1 MVYLRYRGSHFKTG
15 WQADALLEEF
25 RPMAKRGWGCHLVL
39 EWLPEDLSWLQGYHE
54 LGVQIHCIPRPR
66 SRFDWKCIAAARCL
80 FRRLRP
86 DIILCENIHSSP
98 MIAAAA
104 ARVPVRIWIKHAMN
118 SCFEECRQPGF
129 KDRLMITTRL
139 TCSLATRVLAVS
151 GAVRTELTDLGI
163 SQEKILVRPNPR
175 QFSYLPEAQGRA
187 AIRTELGYATSD
199 VVFVS
204 VGHAVPVKGWDLLVQ
219 AFAKLAAVDAR
230 ARLLLVGGISRSGET
245 HFAAALKSAVDRM
258 ELGDRVH
265 FTGHTPEIPSFLA
278 ASDVF
283 VMPSRS
289 EGFSCA
295 LIEGLEAGLPCIA
308 TRVGVAEDV
317 IRPGHNGL
325 LVERGQEQP
334 LTEALITIC
343 RDDALRRRLA
353 LNAFV
358 PGCIP
363 TLPEYAE
370 LLAND
375 IAALRLAGQNPPVM
389 KSHASHA

>member
-1 MVYLRYRGSHFKTG
+1 
-15 WQADALLEEF
+15 
-25 RPMAKRGWGCHLVL
+25 MAKRGWGCHLVL

-308 TRVGVAEDV
+308 ARVGIAEEV
-317 IRPGHNGL
+317 IRPGQNGL
-325 LVERGQEQP
+325 LVERGQEQS
-334 LTEALITIC
+334 LAEAMITLC

-353 LNAFV
+353 LNAVV

-370 LLAND
+370 RLAND
-375 IAALRLAGQNPPVM
+375 MEALRRTLGQIPPVM